1 MNLKALQEA
10 EKALSCIE
18 PPTIGLSFEGML
30 AALLDVSR
38 RFREKSHHSVA
49 STPKHSHD
57 SIEAALCKACILL
70 HLHHHHS
77 HSTLKKLTATGIE
90 PGSIYSSARLRPA
103 GV

>member
-49 STPKHSHD
+49 ST
-57 SIEAALCKACILL
+57 L
-70 HLHHHHS
+70 
-77 HSTLKKLTATGIE
+77 STLMIPLKQHYAKPASSST
-90 PGSIYSSARLRPA
+90 SIITIAIAP
-103 GV
+103 